1 VTEGPQLQLLPQPQT
16 ALFGATSIAG
26 VRLKNP
32 IGFNVKPNLSTG
44 ITGQSSIRGM

>member
-1 VTEGPQLQLLPQPQT
+1 LQLLPQLQT
-16 ALFGATSIAG
+16 ALLGATSIAG